1 MKVKELI
8 EKLQEVD
15 QELDVVICTTDEIG
29 EVFAWNVTHTS
40 RGWEPS
46 GVFSIESDH
55 ENLVLF

>member
-8 EKLQEVD
+8 KELQEID
-15 QELDVVICTTDEIG
+15 QELDVVICTTNENG
-29 EVFAWNVTHTS
+29 EVFAWDVTHTS

-46 GVFSIESDH
+46 GVFSIESNH

>member
-8 EKLQEVD
+8 KKLREVD
-15 QELDVVICTTDEIG
+15 QELDVVMCVTNDMG
-29 EVFAWNVTHTS
+29 EAFAWNVTHTS

-46 GVFSIESDH
+46 GVFSIESND